1 MVDEIKLEVIK
12 EKIVVPLDD
21 LIKKYVSQTPYLEIN
36 DSRYLKTLYNKT
48 LKLVKSSIELDVSV
62 NVTVQMDFWLSYLIL
77 AMNSV
82 ESLVSDGNK
91 RRELVL
97 INLKIIMER
106 DIDMDDDKKKLLLTN
121 FEEFAPLLI
130 DTLIKG
136 SKSLVV
142 NIKKYCR
149 WCC

>member
-1 MVDEIKLEVIK
+1 MAEEIKLEVVK
-12 EKIVVPLDD
+12 EKVVLPLDD

-36 DSRYLKTLYNKT
+36 DSRFLKKLYNKT
-48 LKLVKSSIELDVSV
+48 LKLVKSTIELDVSV
-62 NVTVQMDFWLSYLIL
+62 NLNIQMDFWLSYLIL

-82 ESLVSDGNK
+82 ELLVRDGNK

-97 INLKIIMER
+97 ISLKIIMER
-106 DIDMDDDKKKLLLTN
+106 DIDMAEDKKKLLIAN

-136 SKSLVV
+136 SKSLTV
-142 NIKKYCR
+142 NLKKYCC